1 MGETIGSIAVLLCV
15 AALVALIIFG
25 MVRSK
30 RSGKNSSCG
39 CGCGC
44 AGCPMSNK
52 CHPTTDEAKSGE
64 KG

>member
-15 AALVALIIFG
+15 VALVALIIFG

-30 RSGKNSSCG
+30 RSGKSSSCG
-39 CGCGC
+39 CGCS
-44 AGCPMSNK
+44 GCPMSGK
-52 CHPTTDEAKSGE
+52 CHPTSDEAKSNE